1 MLAGLSQSSHR
12 WTSPVRV
19 DGLPHS
25 AEHLFHSVSIHFGPL
40 AITLGGFDVCRT
52 LDFLLF
58 LFRLPRAEVICARWV
73 VSYMENISSR
83 VCWGVKGIFGLGFC
97 LF

>member
-1 MLAGLSQSSHR
+1 MLAGLAALCIWVEPVLSGSMAYPTQSSIFSIQFLFILVP
-12 WTSPVRV
+12 SPLR
-19 DGLPHS
+19 GE
-25 AEHLFHSVSIHFGPL
+25 A
-40 AITLGGFDVCRT
+40 DVCRP
-52 LDFLLF
+52 LGFLLF

-73 VSYMENISSR
+73 VAYMENRCSR